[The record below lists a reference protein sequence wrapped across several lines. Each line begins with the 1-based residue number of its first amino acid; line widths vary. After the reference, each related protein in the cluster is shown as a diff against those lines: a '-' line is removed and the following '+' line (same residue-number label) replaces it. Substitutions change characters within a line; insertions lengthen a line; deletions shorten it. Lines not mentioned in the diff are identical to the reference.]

1 MNKTF
6 VFENWEGDWASRGGG
21 YDPLKPASELA
32 RMSMRK
38 WLAARQAG
46 VTSAR
51 DAVLGAGDSNIP
63 PHSTLASGGGAGD
76 SNIPPHST
84 LASGGGGGS
93 SGGGN
98 VLYSAEVNLVQES
111 RVGGVPNMINTVIP
125 FVELDMVSYSS
136 YDTESDPVTFRA
148 ALEYIQHS
156 HNRESH
162 TPHVT
167 CYTSHHYCYEVDSHP
182 LPLLSCCH

>member
-51 DAVLGAGDSNIP
+51 HAVLGAGDSNIP
-63 PHSTLASGGGAGD
+63 PHSTLASG
-76 SNIPPHST
+76 
-84 LASGGGGGS
+84 SGGGGGG
-93 SGGGN
+93 GGGN